1 MKFDIKKLD
10 FEKIANA
17 SVIISTVVVF
27 FYLLS
32 GYKTYLEIKVLKK
45 QDGKS

>member
-1 MKFDIKKLD
+1 MNIDIKKLD
-10 FEKIANA
+10 FEKIGNA
-17 SVIISTVVVF
+17 SIVSSAVVVF